1 MGSPGGDVKTPR
13 VRLHVPASRAAP
25 NVGSEETGRHPAP
38 RSTVLSAAPPE
49 RSPMRISELSARTD
63 VPVGTIKFYLREGL
77 LPPGRRTSRT
87 AAEYDDAH
95 VERIRLIRALTDAG
109 GLGIAAVRRIVT
121 VLDSPQPARLDLL
134 ATAQDALLAEE
145 PAAAEGSAAAEEVAP
160 RRSRARDWAEARGWT
175 TFPEDLVLD
184 RIDRVWQ
191 ACEEAGIDLDDD
203 LMDRYAEAMEQVA
216 RLDVDAVPTGPE
228 GAVRRVIVG
237 TVMLEPVLLAL
248 RMLAQRELSLREV
261 GESAGQCSGAS
272 PSSGVDAQR

>member
-87 AAEYDDAH
+87 AAEYNDAH

-145 PAAAEGSAAAEEVAP
+145 PAAAGEAP
-160 RRSRARDWAEARGWT
+160 RRSRARDWAAARGWT
-175 TFPEDLVLD
+175 TFPEDLLLE
-184 RIDRVWQ
+184 RLDRVWQ
-191 ACEEAGIDLDDD
+191 ACEEAGIDVDDD
-203 LMDRYAEAMEQVA
+203 LLDRYAEAMEQVA
-216 RLDVDAVPTGPE
+216 RLDVDTVPTGPE
-228 GAVRRVIVG
+228 GAVHRVIVG

-248 RMLAQRELSLREV
+248 RLLARRELSLRET
-261 GESAGQCSGAS
+261 GGSAAPCSGAS
-272 PSSGVDAQR
+272 PSSGADAPR

>member
-1 MGSPGGDVKTPR
+1 GRRCPGWGSGSWRSHLATRKWYFLIMGSPGGDVKTPR

-49 RSPMRISELSARTD
+49 RSPMRISELAARTGA
-63 VPVGTIKFYLREGL
+63 PVGTIKFYLREGL

-121 VLDSPQPARLDLL
+121 MLDSPQPARLDLL
-134 ATAQDALLAEE
+134 ATAQDALLAEQP
-145 PAAAEGSAAAEEVAP
+145 PAAAEAPAAPGKAAP

-175 TFPEDLVLD
+175 TFPEDLLLERLD
-184 RIDRVWQ
+184 RFWQ
-191 ACEEAGIDLDDD
+191 ACEEAGIDVDDD
-203 LMDRYAEAMEQVA
+203 LLDRYAEAMEQVA
-216 RLDVDAVPTGPE
+216 RLDVDAVPTVPE
-228 GAVRRVIVG
+228 
-237 TVMLEPVLLAL
+237 
-248 RMLAQRELSLREV
+248 
-261 GESAGQCSGAS
+261 
-272 PSSGVDAQR
+272 